1 MSTPTLVPAFR
12 ATVTPLLPDHPDA
25 PILLDLLLNA
35 PARQPRDTDPATLLR
50 VAHAVALLLIA
61 RKLEARILDL
71 LDQPD
76 RTLPPAALIRS
87 VAELGA
93 QASLLLDEALVPVSE
108 SPSTAGEPLSQ
119 PTDSTREIQPSDPP
133 AVSRSPSA
141 VAPEVQSRVAQ
152 PIPPNQIQG
161 PRPGHHPPSPP

>member
-12 ATVTPLLPDHPDA
+12 AAVTPLLPDHPDA

-93 QASLLLDEALVPVSE
+93 QASHLLD
-108 SPSTAGEPLSQ
+108 
-119 PTDSTREIQPSDPP
+119 
-133 AVSRSPSA
+133 
-141 VAPEVQSRVAQ
+141 
-152 PIPPNQIQG
+152 
-161 PRPGHHPPSPP
+161 